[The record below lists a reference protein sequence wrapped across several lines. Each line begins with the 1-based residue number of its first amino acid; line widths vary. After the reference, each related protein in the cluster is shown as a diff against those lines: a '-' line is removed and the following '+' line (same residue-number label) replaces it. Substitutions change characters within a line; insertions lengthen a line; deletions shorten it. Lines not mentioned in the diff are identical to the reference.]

1 MLPQEVLDHVDHGK
15 SRETGTSSNA
25 AVGCRHPC
33 WGAAFSDELFEVT
46 HAPAREPAKRPSN
59 LAFSSLT
66 KLCQLG
72 MEHTHAPLPSPCW
85 NAGCLV
91 PVQATVAPVGAQVQ

>member
-1 MLPQEVLDHVDHGK
+1 MLLQEVLEHVDQGK
-15 SRETGTSSNA
+15 STEMGTSSNA

-46 HAPAREPAKRPSN
+46 HAPAREPAKRPSK

-72 MEHTHAPLPSPCW
+72 MGHMHRSSLR
-85 NAGCLV
+85 AGMLAALFLCRQ
-91 PVQATVAPVGAQVQ
+91 P